1 MNTKSLQVLERVVK
15 GLPQWIEIFEN
26 LYTILT
32 SFICFQSEE
41 EPIVIT
47 NWIVFT
53 YLAPY
58 FSYAPYLHIYS
69 ATERCGKSKTIEV
82 IECLVNNPLNT
93 VNISDSSLFR
103 SLNEEGGTTLILDE
117 IDKLDKQARSEQIS
131 ILNSGYSRRGA
142 QVVRSEKNSEGKFV
156 YKTYNPF
163 GPKIL
168 SGIGQENLGNTLR
181 DRSFPIELKRMLPH
195 ERTVRLIHDSQFQML
210 EDWKNKIIENV
221 EELKNSEDIFNEYLI
236 ESVINILADLNSD
249 DRAIDISHP
258 LIAIACLGSDDWAI
272 KSINAVNN
280 LTGKKTE
287 EVSWETEILIICK
300 EIASTDTNTG
310 IHTKSLLEKINFWPE
325 SRFQN
330 FNNGNGIN
338 SNQLS
343 KVLKSFDIKSTQ
355 LRVNG
360 ENKRG
365 YNWDD
370 FQDAFNRWLPQVE
383 VSEDEE

>member
-1 MNTKSLQVLERVVK
+1 MDAKSLQELERLVK
-15 GLPQWIEIFEN
+15 GNPKWIEIFEN
-26 LYTILT
+26 LFTILT

-47 NWIVFT
+47 NWIAST

-69 ATERCGKSKTIEV
+69 ATPRCGKSRSLEV
-82 IECLVNNPLNT
+82 IECLVHNPLNT
-93 VNISDSSLFR
+93 ANISDSALFR
-103 SLNEEGGTTLILDE
+103 SLDEEGGITLILDE
-117 IDKLDKQARSEQIS
+117 IDKLDKQAKSEQIG
-131 ILNSGYSRRGA
+131 ILNSGYSKRGA
-142 QVVRSEKNSEGKFV
+142 KVTRSEGTNGNFTVKRYSA
-156 YKTYNPF
+156 Y
-163 GPKIL
+163 GPKVF

-195 ERTVRLIHDSQFQML
+195 ERAVRLIYDYQYQML
-210 EDWKNKIIENV
+210 EDWKNKIIEAV
-221 EELKNSEDIFNEYLI
+221 EELKNSEDVFNDYEI
-236 ESVINILADLNSD
+236 ECIINILSRLNSD

-287 EVSWETEILIICK
+287 EVSWETEILLVCR
-300 EIASTDTNTG
+300 EIASTDTNNG
-310 IHTKSLLEKINFWPE
+310 IHTKDLLDKLNFWPD

-338 SNQLS
+338 SHQLS
-343 KVLKSFDIKSTQ
+343 KVLKSFGIKSTQ

-365 YNWDD
+365 YHWDN
-370 FQDAFNRWLPQVE
+370 FKDAFSRWLPQVE
-383 VSEDEE
+383 VSEEEE

>member
-1 MNTKSLQVLERVVK
+1 VRLKVNTKSLQVLERLVK

-26 LYTILT
+26 LFTILT

-69 ATERCGKSKTIEV
+69 ATPRCGKSKTLEV
-82 IECLVNNPLNT
+82 IEHLVHKPLNT
-93 VNISDSSLFR
+93 ANISDSALFR
-103 SLNEEGGTTLILDE
+103 SLDEEGGTTLILDE
-117 IDKLDKQARSEQIS
+117 IDKLDKQARSEQIA
-131 ILNSGYSRRGA
+131 IMNSGYSKYGA
-142 QVVRSEKNSEGKFV
+142 NVVRTEGSNGNFKV
-156 YKTYNPF
+156 KTYNPF
-163 GPKIL
+163 GPKVF

-195 ERTVRLIHDSQFQML
+195 ERTERLIKKVQFQML
-210 EDWKNKIIENV
+210 EDWRNKIVECV
-221 EELKNSEDIFNEYLI
+221 EELKNDEEIFNDYEI
-236 ESVINILADLNSD
+236 ENVINILADLNSD

-287 EVSWETEILIICK
+287 EVSWETEILLVCR
-300 EIASTDTNTG
+300 EIASTDTNNG
-310 IHTKSLLEKINFWPE
+310 IHTKELLDKLNFWPD

-338 SNQLS
+338 SHQLS
-343 KVLKSFDIKSTQ
+343 KVLKSFGIQSTQ

-365 YNWDD
+365 YLIL
-370 FQDAFNRWLPQVE
+370 QSKEHQCLY
-383 VSEDEE
+383 